1 MQDGESYFW
10 ELWERD
16 RGKLQ
21 GGSKGK
27 QDLYLGKAVPF
38 CQRTSADLTL
48 GETAKGDGLP
58 YVIAK
63 LIFFLN
69 KSLNYHNRFF

>member
-1 MQDGESYFW
+1 MGNPIFGNCGREM
-10 ELWERD
+10 
-16 RGKLQ
+16 GKLE

-63 LIFFLN
+63 LFF
-69 KSLNYHNRFF
+69 F